1 MSEHLVVIIGSS
13 EIVKPFSA
21 LGAVA
26 HETADAREA
35 ARYLTKYST
44 EIVAGVIFIAESL
57 AEQVLPQIEK
67 IKQLSLPAV
76 LIVPE
81 YGSTKKLGVT
91 RLQNTLTRAIG
102 KAL

>member
-1 MSEHLVVIIGSS
+1 MSKHPVVIIGSS
-13 EIVKPFSA
+13 EMAKPFSA
-21 LGAVA
+21 LGAIT
-26 HETADAREA
+26 HETIEPKEA
-35 ARYLTKYST
+35 AHYLTKYST
-44 EIVAGVIFIAESL
+44 EVVASVIFIAESL
-57 AEQVLPQIEK
+57 AEPLLPQIEK